1 MCNDIN
7 AIIIDDEERARMN
20 LKLLVQE
27 FCPEIKIIAECKSLS
42 AGVKTIRKE
51 NPALVFLDIEMPGH
65 SGLELLD
72 FFNESE
78 VNFSIIFVTA
88 YNNYAINAFKLSA
101 IDYLLKPIN
110 PQDLQNAVALFQKRK
125 NQTDNL
131 IALKTNLEHS
141 FNNKI
146 AIPVSGKIIFMNIED
161 ILYLKGDGAY
171 TTINKTDRTNL
182 LVSRNLKYFEDF
194 FKDNNSLMRVHRSY
208 IANLS
213 HIGSLG
219 KKDGAYIEFL
229 NGDWIPIANDKL
241 QEILNKVNF
250 MKK

>member
-20 LKLLVQE
+20 LKLLVEE
-27 FCPEIKIIAECKSLS
+27 FCPEIKILAECKSLS

-101 IDYLLKPIN
+101 VDYLLKPIN

-131 IALKTNLEHS
+131 IALKTNLDHS
-141 FNNKI
+141 QNKKI
-146 AIPVSGKIIFMNIED
+146 AIPTSGKIIFLDLDD
-161 ILYLKGDGAY
+161 ILYLKGEGSY
-171 TTINKTDRTNL
+171 TTIIKSDGSSI
-182 LVSRNLKYFEDF
+182 LVSKNLKYFEDF
-194 FKDNNSLMRVHRSY
+194 FLEENFLMRVHRSY
-208 IANLS
+208 
-213 HIGSLG
+213 
-219 KKDGAYIEFL
+219 
-229 NGDWIPIANDKL
+229 
-241 QEILNKVNF
+241 
-250 MKK
+250 